1 MLVDMNS
8 PSDPFDVAPTS
19 PPVSTD
25 PPLIPSSTPPGPRRG
40 RMVMGAVAVV
50 GLLGAGVF
58 GVSQLAGADQSAAV
72 GATDD
77 TVDQPTGDTG
87 EDTAE
92 DTGEDTAEDAGD
104 DSGEDTADQPADE
117 TAESDDT
124 AGDDGVD
131 GEITIDTGDGDPIV
145 IDLGE
150 LDRSLEEFQEC
161 TGLPDLGSRL
171 DAGPWA
177 DGRLDEVFGD
187 LGGSLEEWFSEIEDD
202 LQVPDLS
209 GGDVTF
215 GADGN
220 QITVLGPDG
229 VTVIDLGEG
238 DSSVTITQE
247 DGEIDISTDG
257 DATVQDLSSIFEEL
271 DTGEFELPPLEDLQE
286 LIPEDLFEQLPDLGE
301 LPFDLPDPD
310 VIEECLAE
318 LD

>member
-25 PPLIPSSTPPGPRRG
+25 PPLIPSSTPSGPRRG
-40 RMVMGAVAVV
+40 RTVMGAVAVV

-58 GVSQLAGADQSAAV
+58 GVSQLAEADQSAAV

-77 TVDQPTGDTG
+77 TVDQPTEG
-87 EDTAE
+87 
-92 DTGEDTAEDAGD
+92 TAEDAGD
-104 DSGEDTADQPADE
+104 DSGEDTADQPADA

-124 AGDDGVD
+124 SEGGDTVGDDGVD

-150 LDRSLEEFQEC
+150 LDQSLEEFQEC
-161 TGLPDLGSRL
+161 TGLQDLGSRL

-187 LGGSLEEWFSEIEDD
+187 LGGSLEEWLSEIEGD
-202 LQVPDLS
+202 LQLPDLS

-229 VTVIDLGEG
+229 VSVIDLGEG

-247 DGEIDISTDG
+247 DGEIDIATDG